1 MGEKHP
7 CIKRTFTLTSFIYRY
22 FEEYPLEYPR
32 ISSTQILGVCTGLLA
47 AAAVAS
53 SRSLSALIPVAIQTI
68 RIAFRLGSRVA
79 TVGDQLE
86 SRIDSS
92 QTWSTIVLGIGREDA
107 EAALAEFNEKYVGHL
122 LRSL

>member
-1 MGEKHP
+1 M
-7 CIKRTFTLTSFIYRY
+7 
-22 FEEYPLEYPR
+22 
-32 ISSTQILGVCTGLLA
+32 LGVCTGLLA

-107 EAALAEFNEKYVGHL
+107 EAALVEFNEKHVSHL